1 MIQNETRRSEIH
13 ERIFQK
19 ASYCCIFVSRT
30 YNCAGRNINCVA
42 DGSDRI
48 NLQNTWCTA
57 CDNGYFVESRGILS
71 ITGGLLFLLLG
82 VWIFIT
88 PQSIATLVPIVIGVV
103 LLVHSL
109 RDFQMASEAKQ
120 NGSERWGLL
129 FLLALLNCVFGVICI
144 CDSFGVVSLAVRML
158 GIALVYD
165 GISNM
170 IIVYHTAQA
179 IKYAAEKIEP
189 IDVDAH
195 EIDE

>member
-1 MIQNETRRSEIH
+1 MKEFFKKL
-13 ERIFQK
+13 RI
-19 ASYCCIFVSRT
+19 AAYLTAVLTIALGVILIAWPMEVTGLICRVLGALLVVMGAVYIF
-30 YNCAGRNINCVA
+30 
-42 DGSDRI
+42 
-48 NLQNTWCTA
+48 
-57 CDNGYFVESRGILS
+57 GYFVEGRGILS
-71 ITGGLLFLLLG
+71 ITGGLLFLFLG

-109 RDFQMASEAKQ
+109 RDFQMASEAKS
-120 NGSERWGLL
+120 NDSGRWGML
-129 FLLALLNCVFGVICI
+129 FLLALLNCVFGVVCI

-179 IKYAAEKIEP
+179 VKYAAEKIEP

-195 EIDE
+195 EVE